1 MRLDHLPHGRL
12 TGAVLVGL
20 ILALAVLI
28 VAARGATTSES
39 YYLALGDS
47 ITYGLQPTKA
57 KPGARPSDF
66 KTGYVD
72 VVAARLRKRS
82 SSLEVVNYGCP
93 GESTV
98 TFTRGRC
105 PAFADRI
112 KLHDVF
118 SGSQLGAALAFLRAH
133 PGDVSPITL
142 TLFGND
148 WFPVL
153 LDTCQGKRRLRP
165 EARSEGDRGLRLAV
179 DVDHPE
185 ASRGRADGPD
195 RRHGSVESGSESA
208 RGLESDL
215 QLARDDDRSSGH
227 SVACPRCP
235 DDPGLQ
241 SAREDA
247 GAPVRTHVHL
257 LPGRSPSDGRWVSRD
272 GGCGAASFGVA

>member
-1 MRLDHLPHGRL
+1 M
-12 TGAVLVGL
+12 
-20 ILALAVLI
+20 LI
-28 VAARGATTSES
+28 VAARGATTTSES

-47 ITYGLQPTKA
+47 ITYGLEPTKA
-57 KPGARPSDF
+57 KPGAGPSDF

-82 SSLEVVNYGCP
+82 PNLEVVNYGCP

-98 TFTRGRC
+98 TFARGRC

-153 LDTCQGKRRLRP
+153 LDTCQGNAAAP
-165 EARSEGDRGLRLAV
+165 RSA
-179 DVDHPE
+179 
-185 ASRGRADGPD
+185 ARGRSPP
-195 RRHGSVESGSESA
+195 SA
-208 RGLESDL
+208 RG
-215 QLARDDDRSSGH
+215 
-227 SVACPRCP
+227 
-235 DDPGLQ
+235 
-241 SAREDA
+241 
-247 GAPVRTHVHL
+247 
-257 LPGRSPSDGRWVSRD
+257 
-272 GGCGAASFGVA
+272 

>member
-20 ILALAVLI
+20 TLALAVLI
-28 VAARGATTSES
+28 VAARGATTTSES

-82 SSLEVVNYGCP
+82 SNLDVVNYGCP

-118 SGSQLGAALAFLRAH
+118 SGSQLGAALAFLCMI
-133 PGDVSPITL
+133 ITL
-142 TLFGND
+142 ACSSDEKGTGAL
-148 WFPVL
+148 
-153 LDTCQGKRRLRP
+153 
-165 EARSEGDRGLRLAV
+165 AEGCHINTDC
-179 DVDHPE
+179 
-185 ASRGRADGPD
+185 
-195 RRHGSVESGSESA
+195 
-208 RGLESDL
+208 
-215 QLARDDDRSSGH
+215 SSPL
-227 SVACPRCP
+227 VTAY
-235 DDPGLQ
+235 
-241 SAREDA
+241 A
-247 GAPVRTHVHL
+247 AP
-257 LPGRSPSDGRWVSRD
+257 PASPSRPIALPAAPAER
-272 GGCGAASFGVA
+272 GCREPMR

>member
-28 VAARGATTSES
+28 VAARGATTTSKS

-82 SSLEVVNYGCP
+82 SNLEVVNYGCP
-93 GESTV
+93 GRVHGHLHPRSLSCFRRPHQAARRLQRLSARGSARFPPRSPGRRESDHTDAV
-98 TFTRGRC
+98 RQRLASG
-105 PAFADRI
+105 PAG
-112 KLHDVF
+112 HV
-118 SGSQLGAALAFLRAH
+118 
-133 PGDVSPITL
+133 P
-142 TLFGND
+142 
-148 WFPVL
+148 
-153 LDTCQGKRRLRP
+153 GKRRLRP
-165 EARSEGDRGLRLAV
+165 EARPEGDRGLRLAV

-215 QLARDDDRSSGH
+215 RARSRRRSFERPLRRMPALRG
-227 SVACPRCP
+227 
-235 DDPGLQ
+235 
-241 SAREDA
+241 
-247 GAPVRTHVHL
+247 
-257 LPGRSPSDGRWVSRD
+257 
-272 GGCGAASFGVA
+272 